1 MVFYDTFKIY
11 NLEIFVITK
20 RFDEICFVKI
30 IISFLLLFVISIS
43 FTQTQTPQIGELI
56 KRVDSLSNLL
66 HSERVENQERIL
78 ELKKQLIEK
87 EDQLTQLEKQFG
99 NGKIESVNSI
109 SEIKKEEKTI
119 AIGKQIWMTENLNV
133 THFRNGDPIPEAKTK
148 DEWVTAN
155 KQGKPVWCYYENDPK
170 NDGKYGRLYN
180 WFAVSDTRGLAPIG
194 WKIPEFEDL
203 NLLDTYLWGDV
214 GLKLKNDSGWSSWN
228 VEERCKACIGWTED
242 QKRSKKCNSCNNKG
256 VRISKTNS
264 GNGTNSSGFS
274 ALPGGFR
281 NSNGEFEK
289 VGQQCYL
296 WSSTPQFS
304 MYARYRILSNMDNEL
319 IMNYGAK
326 DIGMSIRCLKE

>member
-1 MVFYDTFKIY
+1 MTHLKFI

-20 RFDEICFVKI
+20 RFDEICHVKI
-30 IISFLLLFVISIS
+30 FISFLFLFVISTS
-43 FTQTQTPQIGELI
+43 FTQTRTPQLGELI
-56 KRVDSLSNLL
+56 KRVDSLTNLIN
-66 HSERVENQERIL
+66 SERAENQERIIV
-78 ELKKQLIEK
+78 LKKQLKEK
-87 EDQLTQLEKQFG
+87 EDQIAQLG
-99 NGKIESVNSI
+99 ILSGKGKVETVNSI
-109 SEIKKEEKTI
+109 SDIKKEEKTI
-119 AIGKQIWMTENLNV
+119 TIGKQIWMTENLNV
-133 THFRNGDPIPEAKTK
+133 SYFRNGDPIPEAKTK
-148 DEWVTAN
+148 DEWVIAG

-170 NDGKYGRLYN
+170 YESKYGRLYN
-180 WFAVSDTRGLAPIG
+180 WFAVCDPRGLAPIG
-194 WKIPEFEDL
+194 WKIPEFEDM

-214 GLKLKNDSGWSSWN
+214 GLKLKNDTGWSSWN

-289 VGQQCYL
+289 VGQQCFL
-296 WSSTPQFS
+296 WSSTPQFT
-304 MYARYRILSNMDNEL
+304 MYGRYRILSNMDDEL
-319 IMNYGAK
+319 IMNYGTK